1 MNSLVR
7 FGCRVYQTVM
17 KYAVYV
23 MPWRTPELIEGE
35 DALARLAQQL
45 QTKQYNCVLVVTDE
59 GLAKIGLHRRL
70 TDALDAYSV
79 PYALY
84 DRTIA
89 NPTIAN
95 IEDALQVYREA
106 KCEAIVAIGGGS
118 AMDCAKTVGAR
129 VAKPKQP
136 VEKMRGILKIHKKTP
151 PFYAIPTTAGTGSE
165 TTLAAVITDQKTR
178 HKYPINDFVL
188 IPDYA
193 VLDPTLTMDLPE
205 MITAT
210 TGMDALTHAVEA
222 YIGNSNTKQTKE
234 KAKSAVQLV
243 FSYLYRAYLDGH
255 DMEAREYMQRAAYF
269 AGIAF
274 TRAYVGNVHAMA
286 HALGGAYRVPHGLA
300 NAVILPY
307 VLDRYGAKIYPQ
319 LSELAEAAGIA
330 KETYSVEENA
340 KLFIEEIRNMNRKM
354 NIPDKIGK
362 IREKDIPVLAVWA
375 SKEANPLY
383 PVPVIFGR
391 KDFRKLY
398 MQIRREE
405 DV

>member
-1 MNSLVR
+1 MNLFVR
-7 FGCRVYQTVM
+7 GGCRIYQTVM
-17 KYAVYV
+17 KYAMYA

-35 DALARLAQQL
+35 NGLGMLAQKL
-45 QTKQYNCVLVVTDE
+45 KSENYRCVLVVTDQ

-70 TDALDAYSV
+70 TDALEAGGV
-79 PYALY
+79 PYVLY
-84 DRTIA
+84 DKTIP

-95 IEDALQVYREA
+95 VEEALAQYKEA
-106 KCEAIVAIGGGS
+106 GCDAIVAIGGGS

-129 VAKPKQP
+129 VAKPRQQ
-136 VEKMRGILKIHKKTP
+136 VEKMRGILRIHKKTP
-151 PFYAIPTTAGTGSE
+151 PFYAVPTTSGTGSE

-193 VLDPTLTMDLPE
+193 VLDPHLTEELPKN
-205 MITAT
+205 ITAT

-222 YIGNSNTKQTKE
+222 YIGRSNTKKTAEQ
-234 KAKSAVQLV
+234 AKCAVRLV
-243 FSYLYRAYLDGH
+243 FDYLYRAYEDGH
-255 DMEAREYMQRAAYF
+255 DMEARANMQEAAF
-269 AGIAF
+269 QAGAAF

-307 VLDRYGAKIYPQ
+307 VLDAYGKTVYKK
-319 LSELAEAAGIA
+319 LSELAETAGIA
-330 KETYSVEENA
+330 KEDNSAEENA
-340 KLFIEEIRNMNRKM
+340 KLFIRTIRDMNRSM
-354 NIPDKIGK
+354 GIPEKIGG
-362 IREKDIPVLAVWA
+362 IRKKDIPVLAVWA

-391 KDFRKLY
+391 KKFRQLY
-398 MQIRREE
+398 EQIMEE
-405 DV
+405 EKG